1 MEVLTAR
8 IETAV
13 ALAEPETMPQKI
25 ERCRVR
31 ARLLRQ
37 RANESLEW
45 ADKFDAAADRA
56 AGIEVSMPDLPPPDP
71 SPTMSVTCPHCGNDS
86 EHPVFVLSEK
96 HPHPMPVLMLSE
108 IMGVE
113 ENEVGDV
120 AVLDTGSSQSFI
132 SAAAAEKVVANM
144 AEGTYTVETN
154 ERASFRF
161 ANGET
166 GICSSV
172 LKIHETSD
180 LPEMSFAVME
190 TKE

>member
-1 MEVLTAR
+1 MCSA
-8 IETAV
+8 
-13 ALAEPETMPQKI
+13 K
-25 ERCRVR
+25 
-31 ARLLRQ
+31 
-37 RANESLEW
+37 
-45 ADKFDAAADRA
+45 
-56 AGIEVSMPDLPPPDP
+56 
-71 SPTMSVTCPHCGNDS
+71 
-86 EHPVFVLSEK
+86 K
-96 HPHPMPVLMLSE
+96 HPDPMPVLMLSE

-113 ENEVGDV
+113 ENEVGDL
-120 AVLDTGSSQSFI
+120 AVLDTGASRSFI

-161 ANGET
+161 ADGET

-190 TKE
+190 TKEGAFLPPLIGAEWLFSYGAVIEYDELTLAVTTVSGTRQIIPISKARNGHLLMKLRNKS